1 LSLKIEPEK
10 PGECGC
16 RQTYRI
22 VDPRTGAV
30 LASAIQSYDTAT
42 RLKNTIERGRP

>member
-1 LSLKIEPEK
+1 VSLKIEPEK

-22 VDPRTGAV
+22 VDLRTGVV
-30 LASAIQSYDTAT
+30 LVSDIKSHDTAT
-42 RLKNTIERGRP
+42 RLKNTIERGKP